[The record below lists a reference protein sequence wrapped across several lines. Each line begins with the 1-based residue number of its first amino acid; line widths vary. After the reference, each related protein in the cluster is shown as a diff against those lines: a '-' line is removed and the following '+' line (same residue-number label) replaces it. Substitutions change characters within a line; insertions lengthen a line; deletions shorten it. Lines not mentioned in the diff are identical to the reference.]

1 MREPTRWRDDPTGL
15 TAASEVLLRGARRPQ
30 LPGSRDLDRLGAAI
44 EGIARAPSRAP
55 VSWLR
60 LGVAGVLAFS
70 IVGGGTFVWALHARN
85 AKRLAAAGVEASEA
99 TRAHHPPRTTIAALE
114 PQAPVEPE
122 PAPVRAV
129 PAARVRR
136 HVAEA
141 RVAAPAPVE
150 AVAPTDSLAREI
162 PLIDAGRSDLAAAP
176 SRALAALE
184 THRREFPR
192 GQLAAER
199 EFLAVQA
206 LLQMNRVADANK
218 RAAELAAR
226 YPSSSYAA
234 RAARLIED
242 LETQRAAAPARD
254 GSRGNRGPGLPRDR
268 DRL

>member
-1 MREPTRWRDDPTGL
+1 M
-15 TAASEVLLRGARRPQ
+15 
-30 LPGSRDLDRLGAAI
+30 
-44 EGIARAPSRAP
+44 
-55 VSWLR
+55 
-60 LGVAGVLAFS
+60 
-70 IVGGGTFVWALHARN
+70 
-85 AKRLAAAGVEASEA
+85 
-99 TRAHHPPRTTIAALE
+99 
-114 PQAPVEPE
+114 
-122 PAPVRAV
+122 
-129 PAARVRR
+129 
-136 HVAEA
+136 AEA

-162 PLIDAGRSDLAAAP
+162 PLIDAGRSDLATAP

-206 LLQMNRVADANK
+206 LLQMNRIADANK

-242 LETQRAAAPARD
+242 VEAQRAAAPARD
-254 GSRGNRGPGLPRDR
+254 GSRGNHGPGLPRER